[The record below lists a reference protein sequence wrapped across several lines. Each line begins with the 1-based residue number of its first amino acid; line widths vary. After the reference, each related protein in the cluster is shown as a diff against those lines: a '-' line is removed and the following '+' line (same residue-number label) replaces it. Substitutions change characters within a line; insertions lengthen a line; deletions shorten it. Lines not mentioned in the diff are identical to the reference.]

1 MSCAVD
7 YFDANA
13 LELDFHFA
21 EREFEKPSLI
31 LMTVITYGSCILR
44 PLYNRRDG
52 NHSSDLR
59 LKTS

>member
-7 YFDANA
+7 YIDANA
-13 LELDFHFA
+13 LELDFHLA
-21 EREFEKPSLI
+21 EHEFEKPALI
-31 LMTVITYGSCILR
+31 LMTVITYVSYILR